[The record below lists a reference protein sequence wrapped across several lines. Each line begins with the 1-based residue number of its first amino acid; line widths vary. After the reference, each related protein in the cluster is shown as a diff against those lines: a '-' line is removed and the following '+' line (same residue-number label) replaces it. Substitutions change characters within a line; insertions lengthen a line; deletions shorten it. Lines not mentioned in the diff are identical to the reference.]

1 MMKNQKIVVVGAG
14 IVGAAMAY
22 YLSKQNQ
29 NVTLI
34 ETNSTVACEVT
45 NKSFAWIHPSGRE

>member
-1 MMKNQKIVVVGAG
+1 MKNQKIVVVGAG